1 MIINYLKIAV
11 RNLFKQKLFSFI
23 NIFGLALSMSVCL
36 LVLLRIKDQL
46 SYDTFHPFPQRTF
59 RIITELTNQQ
69 GNTAR
74 MARTPLPLA
83 QKLTDDYNFIEKAVR
98 IYPAAAQKAA
108 GNTKELSIQPAFVDD
123 DFFGV
128 FGFTLQTGHVQT
140 ALTAPNSIVLSK
152 ETAEKFFGTGNAVGQ
167 TLSLGNMGNFQ
178 VTGVLNKPPTKSHI
192 SFDAYASMHSVPVLE
207 STGKLPGKLTSWNS
221 ITDGYTYILLKK
233 NAKEKQLAA
242 AIEHISKDLIKQ
254 SKLKKKENL
263 AFEVQPLQKIIL
275 GEELGYTLGQVGSKG
290 KVLAEIAIALVI
302 LLSACFNY
310 TNLSIAR
317 SLNRGKEIGIR
328 KVSGARRLQVF
339 VQFIIESLL
348 MSLISLLVAYVMLH
362 LLINYAPFSAELVP
376 ADMTID
382 YSLLL
387 WFLLF
392 SIFSGL
398 LAGALP
404 AWALSSFKPVEVLK
418 NLSNIKLFGTN
429 GFRKGLIITQFALS
443 VIITIFTVIFSR
455 QFAYMSNA
463 DPGFQR
469 EHIVTVPIS
478 PTNYPVLAQ
487 EVQQLPG
494 ITSVAATSAVP
505 GSGASGKTVVRTD
518 PGKEGVNIDY
528 YHVDR
533 HFISTMN
540 LSLLAGNT
548 FPENAGSAKE
558 NYIILNEVA
567 LKALQIPS
575 PGQAIG
581 QMIWLNDTTQVQIAG
596 VIKNFYYMGLQFP
609 YTPLVLRNQPQNF
622 HFLTIQTTAHYPAT
636 LVQNI
641 GTIWKKYN
649 PQQSFTASWLNEELS
664 QRHSAR
670 ATISM
675 LGFLAFIAITIA
687 CLGLLGIVTYTT
699 EIRRKEVGVRK
710 VMGAS
715 VMTIVSLLS
724 KNFLQLVFI
733 AGCIALPVGYLLGY
747 LFLNI
752 FANRIHLDAGILLIS
767 FSGILCMALLTIG
780 IQVYRAAVANP
791 VKSLRTE

>member
-11 RNLFKQKLFSFI
+11 RNLFKQKLFSGI

-69 GNTAR
+69 GNISR
-74 MARTPLPLA
+74 IARTPLPLA
-83 QKLTDDYNFIEKAVR
+83 RKLTDDYNIIEKAVR
-98 IYPAAAQKAA
+98 IYPAATQKA
-108 GNTKELSIQPAFVDD
+108 GNNAKELSIQPAFVDA
-123 DFFGV
+123 DFFTI
-128 FGFTLQTGHVQT
+128 FGFTLQTGQVQT

-152 ETAEKFFGTGNAVGQ
+152 ETAEKFFGTSNAVGQ
-167 TLSLGNMGNFQ
+167 IISLGNMGNFQ
-178 VTGVLNKPPTKSHI
+178 VTGIMNKSSIKSHI
-192 SFDAYASMHSVPVLE
+192 DFDAYASMSSVPVLE
-207 STGKLPGKLTSWNS
+207 STGKLPGKLLSWNS
-221 ITDGYTYILLKK
+221 ITDGYTYVLLNK
-233 NAKEKQLAA
+233 NAREKQLTA

-254 SKLKKKENL
+254 SNLKKKENL
-263 AFEVQPLQKIIL
+263 VFEVQPLQKIIL
-275 GEELGYTLGQVGSKG
+275 GEELGYSMGQVGSKG
-290 KVLAEIAIALVI
+290 KVLAEIAIGLII

-317 SLNRGKEIGIR
+317 SLKRGKEVGIR
-328 KVSGARRLQVF
+328 KVAGARRLQVF

-348 MSLISLLVAYVMLH
+348 MSLLSLLVAYAILH
-362 LLINYAPFSAELVP
+362 LLINYAPFSAELIP
-376 ADMTID
+376 ADITINN
-382 YSLLL
+382 SLLL

-392 SIFSGL
+392 SIFTGL

-429 GFRKGLIITQFALS
+429 GFRKGLIVTQFTLS
-443 VIITIFTVIFSR
+443 LVITIFTVIFSR
-455 QFAYMSNA
+455 QFHYMSAA

-469 EHIVTVPIS
+469 EHIVTIPIPS
-478 PTNYPVLAQ
+478 NNYPVLAQ

-494 ITSVAATSAVP
+494 VTSVAATSTVP
-505 GSGASGKTVVRTD
+505 GNGASGKTVVKTA
-518 PGKEGVNIDY
+518 PGKDGVNVDY

-548 FPENAGSAKE
+548 FPEHTGSSKE
-558 NYIILNEVA
+558 NYVILNEVA

-575 PGQAIG
+575 PRQAIG
-581 QMIWLNDTTQVQIAG
+581 QMVWLNDTTQVQIAG

-609 YTPLVLRNQPQNF
+609 YTPLMLRNQPQDF
-622 HFLTIQTTAHYPAT
+622 RFLAIQTTAHYPAT
-636 LVQNI
+636 LIQNI
-641 GTIWKKYN
+641 EAIWKKYN
-649 PQQSFTASWLNEELS
+649 PQQSFTSSWLKEDLS
-664 QRHSAR
+664 QRRSAR

-687 CLGLLGIVTYTT
+687 CLGLLGIVTYTIET
-699 EIRRKEVGVRK
+699 RRKEIGIRK
-710 VMGAS
+710 VMGAG
-715 VMTIVSLLS
+715 VMTIVSLLA

-733 AGCIALPVGYLLGY
+733 AGCIAIPAGYLSGY
-747 LFLNI
+747 FFLNI
-752 FANRIHLDAGILLIS
+752 FANRIPLGAGILLIS
-767 FSGILCMALLTIG
+767 FAGILCMALLTIG
-780 IQVYRAAVANP
+780 IQVFRAAVANP